1 MGRRN
6 FMQILQDAKID
17 IKREYQ
23 RLFDLFYTQ
32 SAPDDNGRYQTL
44 RGVCENNFLIVPFRG
59 TCLSLNDFDDFYNY
73 NFVREPW
80 GFNLDYL
87 LSFCEYSCNFIKWMS
102 PKNPLCTSASTNQQ
116 QFYLQQ
122 VRTVIEEIGYMEI
135 VEQDITLFV
144 PKKQEAIAVSEIVAP
159 EISYKMLEYNHYTMK
174 GDIARKRETLRILA
188 DQLEPKRAEL
198 ATINK
203 ELASN
208 VFFMF
213 NNMNIRHN
221 NRTKGN
227 KNNYKEVIAEMS
239 QDELEN
245 WYDETYQLCLLAF
258 LELDNVERTKKVAQL
273 KASFGK

>member
-1 MGRRN
+1 MPRRN
-6 FMQILQDAKID
+6 FLQILQDAKID

-32 SAPDDNGRYQTL
+32 SAPDYNGRYQTL
-44 RGVCENNFLIVPFRG
+44 RQVCENNFLIVPFRG

-73 NFVREPW
+73 NFGREPW
-80 GFNLDYL
+80 EFNLDYL
-87 LSFCEYSCNFIKWMS
+87 LSFCEYSYNFIKWMI
-102 PKNPLCTSASTNQQ
+102 PQNPLCISGSASQQ

-122 VRTVIEEIGYMEI
+122 VKTVIEEIGYMETI
-135 VEQDITLFV
+135 EQNITLFV

-159 EISYKMLEYNHYTMK
+159 EISYKVLEYNHYTMK
-174 GDIARKRETLRILA
+174 GDIARKKETVRILA
-188 DQLEPKRAEL
+188 DQLEPKRADL
-198 ATINK
+198 TAINK

-221 NRTKGN
+221 NSTEGD
-227 KNNYKEVIAEMS
+227 KNYREVVAKMT

>member
-1 MGRRN
+1 MPRRN
-6 FMQILQDAKID
+6 FLQILQDAKID

-23 RLFDLFYTQ
+23 RLFDLFYIQ
-32 SAPDDNGRYQTL
+32 SAPDYNGRYQTL
-44 RGVCENNFLIVPFRG
+44 RQVCENNFLIVPFRG

-73 NFVREPW
+73 DFGREPL

-87 LSFCEYSCNFIKWMS
+87 LSFCEYSYNFIKWMS
-102 PKNPLCTSASTNQQ
+102 PQNPLCISGSASQK

-122 VRTVIEEIGYMEI
+122 VKTVIEEIGYMEI

-188 DQLEPKRAEL
+188 DQLEPRRVEL
-198 ATINK
+198 AAINK
-203 ELASN
+203 ELANN

-227 KNNYKEVIAEMS
+227 KNYKEVIAEMS

-258 LELDNVERTKKVAQL
+258 LELDNVERTKKVAEL